1 MASATL
7 KSQKRLAEFLKEQQ
21 EPFTLEVYLLER
33 GYSQKW
39 NSKSKLDSHKSIERS
54 VSTCLNR
61 KIKSLSPIF
70 KVLSTLHRKISCHN
84 KSSIVTKDSSNRS
97 EHVCISNEAC
107 SFDLK
112 VVETERFSC
121 STSSTVFLSC
131 SDIDEDETSLLAH
144 SDKPQFSP
152 DTCRVSTLCN
162 IEVQSQHGNHHQ
174 ICIEG
179 STFPLT
185 QYQNNR
191 TLNHDVSGKE
201 KRIHSC
207 GVVAPKKITE
217 ESLLSTALWSLLT
230 HSTKKENYSMDLRE
244 NLGSN
249 VSKILKSKRVLHKTK
264 QLLFDCV
271 REITITLPR
280 KDYGQGGNKIFMGP
294 EELGNIICQR
304 TKEWSK
310 KGAGDETN
318 LTHLLTLDY
327 LNSINEWSKFEQHVK
342 DVSIEIADAI
352 LECVNDEIV
361 SDMIEILAPINHY
374 NKLQF

>member
-7 KSQKRLAEFLKEQQ
+7 KSEKRLAEFLKEQQ

-33 GYSQKW
+33 GYSKKW
-39 NSKSKLDSHKSIERS
+39 NSKSKVDSHKSIERS

-70 KVLSTLHRKISCHN
+70 KVLSVLHRKISCHS
-84 KSSIVTKDSSNRS
+84 KSCLVTKDSENRR

-112 VVETERFSC
+112 DVETERFSC

-131 SDIDEDETSLLAH
+131 SDIDEDETLLSALK
-144 SDKPQFSP
+144 DKPQFSP
-152 DTCRVSTLCN
+152 DTCRGSSLCN
-162 IEVQSQHGNHHQ
+162 IEVQSQQGNNHHQ

-185 QYQNNR
+185 QYQNISLADR

-207 GVVAPKKITE
+207 GVVVPKKITE
-217 ESLLSTALWSLLT
+217 ESILSAALWSLLT
-230 HSTKKENYSMDLRE
+230 QSEKRENYSMELRE
-244 NLGSN
+244 NIGCN

-280 KDYGQGGNKIFMGP
+280 KDYGP
-294 EELGNIICQR
+294 EELGKIIWQR
-304 TKEWSK
+304 TKEWSE

-327 LNSINEWSKFEQHVK
+327 LNSINEWSKLEQHVK
-342 DVSIEIADAI
+342 DVSVEIADAI
-352 LECVNDEIV
+352 LDCVNDEIV
-361 SDMIEILAPINHY
+361 SEMIENLAPTNHC
-374 NKLQF
+374 NKHKFRL

>member
-162 IEVQSQHGNHHQ
+162 IEVQRYELN
-174 ICIEG
+174 
-179 STFPLT
+179 F
-185 QYQNNR
+185 YR